1 MDGSNILNTRPTLS
15 LQSQLVCCTYSKILD
30 THIDIIKKF
39 DSCQLNILLNMN
51 IKIEKMCFGK
61 TTPLLSTVE
70 SPYNYV
76 LILVTSATLSPLLFY
91 PRRLEF
97 LAPFYTMW
105 PRIDDKII
113 MKPGCLLDWLSIDMI
128 ALQVIHTIW
137 SYSSWILQPKLEN
150 LKKITG
156 SAQMRFCDVPS

>member
-1 MDGSNILNTRPTLS
+1 MPPLFILTVFFFICFFSVTIFWISVIWSLSYIEEKLLCIWLVYLS
-15 LQSQLVCCTYSKILD
+15 LTNWFCL
-30 THIDIIKKF
+30 
-39 DSCQLNILLNMN
+39 
-51 IKIEKMCFGK
+51 
-61 TTPLLSTVE
+61 TVK
-70 SPYNYV
+70 SPFNYV